1 MELCN
6 EWVSSD
12 IWLYLWISVNVSL
25 SCATCTISQAQKW
38 AEGSHM
44 NLHSSTERRLRP
56 QNVNLKSALLLL
68 LNGTFAILM
77 ASWISIKISLKSRLI
92 VF

>member
-1 MELCN
+1 MYPFL
-6 EWVSSD
+6 V
-12 IWLYLWISVNVSL
+12 LL
-25 SCATCTISQAQKW
+25 AQSHKPKKW
-38 AEGSHM
+38 AEGGHM

-68 LNGTFAILM
+68 NGTFAILM
-77 ASWISIKISLKSRLI
+77 ASWISIRISLKSRLI